1 MDLYRLRVEVPDDP
15 GRIGQ
20 VLVALGRLDI
30 NVVEIDCH
38 NLDGDVRI
46 DDLFV
51 HATRPLDVPAI
62 AGAVDGT
69 GCPLVEIR
77 PLSAHDLEDP
87 VTRSM
92 RLITK
97 VATTPTLVDDLI
109 AWCAGELVRADLG
122 CVIDARVVAVDS
134 VAGRALAQG
143 APVHGREWVKR
154 LPSRGVESWVL
165 AVPFDRAGRRA
176 VAVVVRTTSCFTR
189 TETARLRALL
199 DAASRR
205 PTPSLAAEHFGGVE
219 PAWDRR

>member
-1 MDLYRLRVEVPDDP
+1 MDLYRLRIEVPDDP

-20 VLVALGRLDI
+20 VLMALGRLAI

-38 NLDGDVRI
+38 TLDGDVRI

-51 HATRPLDVPAI
+51 HATRPLDIPAI
-62 AGAVDGT
+62 AGAVEGT

-77 PLSAHDLEDP
+77 PLAAHDLEDP

-97 VATTPTLVDDLI
+97 VTATPRLVDDLI
-109 AWCAGELVRADLG
+109 AWCAGDLVRADLG
-122 CVIDARVVAVDS
+122 CVVDSRVVAVDS
-134 VAGRALAQG
+134 VAGRALAQA
-143 APVHGREWVKR
+143 APVQGREWVKR
-154 LPSRGVESWVL
+154 LRSKGVEPWVL

-176 VAVVVRTTSCFTR
+176 VVVVVRRTSCFTR

-205 PTPSLAAEHFGGVE
+205 PISSPATEHFDGVE
-219 PAWDRR
+219 SAWDLR